1 MTKVETIRKHFPAW
15 RKREKDADAIPL
27 EMDEE
32 LLRNYIDY
40 LGFKDADWTNLP
52 DKVFDMSSYKGT
64 K

>member
-1 MTKVETIRKHFPAW
+1 
-15 RKREKDADAIPL
+15 
-27 EMDEE
+27 MDEE